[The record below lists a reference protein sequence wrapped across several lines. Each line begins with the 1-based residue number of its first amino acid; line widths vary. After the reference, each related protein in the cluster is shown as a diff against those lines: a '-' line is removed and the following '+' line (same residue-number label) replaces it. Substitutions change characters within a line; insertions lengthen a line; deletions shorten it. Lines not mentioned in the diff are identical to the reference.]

1 MQQAD
6 SYRTHPSAE
15 SELAT
20 RTITTE
26 LNAHHDQYELTETIT
41 VPPEAAQHTEVVAA
55 STNAGNRQT
64 ASGLKLLSNFGI
76 KMLPEEDE
84 DETSSALMQAG
95 QTLSLTE
102 AGKRILSDTSPMKA
116 LVHPPKYQTVEIK
129 QEGSSTPKIIRINGS
144 SLMGQSN
151 SNSAQPRVIKLSSS
165 QYNNLKLGTYAY
177 IYTYYVS
184 GI

>member
-1 MQQAD
+1 MTPLHWAVESGDARCVELLLRYGADVGLASKFDKSPLEIASDRHCTEIYEMLLNAD
-6 SYRTHPSAE
+6 SYRTHSNAE
-15 SELAT
+15 AELAT

-55 STNAGNRQT
+55 STNAGNRQ

-84 DETSSALMQAG
+84 DETSSLMQAG

-102 AGKRILSDTSPMKA
+102 
-116 LVHPPKYQTVEIK
+116 
-129 QEGSSTPKIIRINGS
+129 
-144 SLMGQSN
+144 
-151 SNSAQPRVIKLSSS
+151 
-165 QYNNLKLGTYAY
+165 
-177 IYTYYVS
+177 
-184 GI
+184 